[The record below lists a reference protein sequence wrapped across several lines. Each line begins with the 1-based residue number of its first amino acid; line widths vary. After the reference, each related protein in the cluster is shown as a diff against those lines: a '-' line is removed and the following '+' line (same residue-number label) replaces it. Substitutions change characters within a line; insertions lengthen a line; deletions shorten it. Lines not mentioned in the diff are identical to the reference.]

1 MAELDDNYYRLESQ
15 RGQNEWQQQNT
26 QNDIDNIDNK
36 ISRLRTAYNTLDQ
49 QKESIKDQKKEI
61 NRLDDAYKGSWKGEH
76 ATSVYDACNGDGTVS
91 SSYQSYIDAI
101 DGIEDAINN
110 EICRLKNLRAEK
122 WGILQGL
129 VRAWNNI
136 TTQIRN
142 YFN

>member
-1 MAELDDNYYRLESQ
+1 MAELDDNYYRLEGQ
-15 RGQNEWQQQNT
+15 RGQNERQQQST
-26 QNDIDNIDNK
+26 QNEINNIDKK

-49 QKESIKDQKKEI
+49 QKESIKGQKRTI
-61 NRLDDAYKGSWKGEH
+61 NRLDDTYKKSWKGEH
-76 ATSVYDACNGDGTVS
+76 ATAVYNACNGDGAVS
-91 SSYQSYIDAI
+91 SSYQSYIDAV

-110 EICRLKNLRAEK
+110 EICRLNNLRAEK

-129 VRAWNNI
+129 IRAWNNI